1 MFFDP
6 NGREST
12 IRTYG
17 SQSQSP
23 KGVASKN
30 GFPRIPAYGLSSF
43 FPLQSV
49 KLGILW
55 TSTPA
60 RALEVHFHVTHMGEK
75 VLDLTPCDRG
85 TLISD
90 VLMGEQKHTANHRRS
105 FNWFNERYFAP
116 DITGSIH

>member
-1 MFFDP
+1 ME
-6 NGREST
+6 ESQQYVLMGPSHN
-12 IRTYG
+12 R
-17 SQSQSP
+17 Q
-23 KGVASKN
+23 KGLPQKM
-30 GFPRIPAYGLSSF
+30 GFPVFLRMVYRHFS